1 MYSFFELSGTTAA
14 RVMAATGSLI
24 ITVILMAGAIIPA
37 QTPLGPD
44 TVLLT
49 TGVIA

>member
-37 QTPLGPD
+37 SPD